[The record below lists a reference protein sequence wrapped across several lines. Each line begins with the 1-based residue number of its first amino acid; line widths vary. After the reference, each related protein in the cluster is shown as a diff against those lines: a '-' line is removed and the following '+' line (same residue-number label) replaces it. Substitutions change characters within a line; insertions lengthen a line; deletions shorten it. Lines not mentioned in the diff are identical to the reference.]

1 MPTISKEA
9 GLLTL
14 ISIFTVAPTKQADL
28 VDLLIRATDS
38 VRRVAGFVSASL
50 HRSLDGTRVAMYAQ
64 WRSRED
70 YEAMRRN
77 PVASPYLER
86 ALTFATFEPGMYEV
100 VETFAP
106 AAAQDALGAAGRSQ
120 LGNN

>member
-1 MPTISKEA
+1 MPTISKDA

-14 ISIFTVAPTKQADL
+14 INVFTVEPTRQTEL
-28 VDLLIRATDS
+28 VDLLIRATGDT
-38 VRRVAGFVSASL
+38 VRRAAGFVSASL
-50 HRSLDGTRVAMYAQ
+50 HRSLDGTMVAMYAQ

-70 YEAMRRN
+70 YEVMRRN

-86 ALTFATFEPGMYEV
+86 ALTFARFQPGMYEV

-106 AAAQDALGAAGRSQ
+106 AAA
-120 LGNN
+120 